1 MAAYG
6 VAIFFGAF
14 LLFQVQPLMGKYI
27 LPWFGGAPAVWTT
40 CLLFFQVLLL
50 GGYAYAHLSSRW
62 LKPRAQV
69 GVHLALAALGLM
81 TLPITPDPV
90 WKPAGLEPPTLRILG
105 LLAASVGL
113 PYFVLSATTP
123 LLQSWFNRA
132 LPGRSP
138 YRLYALSNAGS
149 LLALVSFPAVMET
162 RFTRAEQATVWAAG
176 LGLYFLGCAWAGWK
190 LWGANP
196 GRGEG
201 EAGDLTPEKPGGL
214 AKGMWVLLP
223 FSASVLLLAITNK
236 ICQDVA
242 VIAFLW
248 VLPLG
253 IYLLSFIVCF
263 ERPAWYRRRWF
274 GPALMVGLPVL
285 ALLLSQRL
293 ALSVPVQIAVYA
305 AGLFVCCMVCHGEV
319 YRLRP
324 HPRFLT
330 AFYLMIAAGGALGG
344 VFVALVA
351 PRVFSDYFELH
362 WGLLLAGGLFLGL
375 WMRELRVS
383 RSRGGWVRWAACA
396 AVFGVCAGLLG
407 RDAAR
412 TSPGRVFRQRNF
424 YGVLSVYR
432 HELPEATRSQV
443 EMMHGR
449 IAHGMQ
455 YLHPSRSSQPTLYFS
470 PESGVGRAFAALGG
484 TNRHIGVVGLG
495 AGTLAAYGQPG
506 DRIRFYEINPDVELA
521 ARRHFSYLSR
531 SAAAV
536 TVVLGDARLSLER
549 EPLQEFDLLV
559 LDAFNS
565 DAIPIHL
572 LTREAFEL
580 YERHLKAD
588 GVLAAHI
595 SNMSL
600 DLEPVVLRL
609 AAEGGW
615 TAAVIEQPRT
625 DYEAGI
631 LPSIWVLLAKQPDFV
646 QRPAVR
652 EAAKP
657 GPLAAAGPL
666 WTDDFSALFP
676 ILRWPGV
683 RGGPAKAMVFQAQ
696 SAATLAGGTN
706 LAGTIALL
714 REELSRNPDS
724 AMALNNLAV
733 LLATAP
739 EAGLRNGAEAV
750 QLAER
755 ACALTGNRNPVMLT
769 TLAAAYAEAG
779 RFEEAIQTAQQAIK
793 FAREAGAEILVER
806 NLQLLQYYRRGE
818 PYHQRGAEQ

>member
-27 LPWFGGAPAVWTT
+27 LPWFGGAPGVWTT

-50 GGYAYAHLSSRW
+50 GGYAYAHGSSRW
-62 LKPRAQV
+62 LKPRTQV
-69 GVHLALAALGLM
+69 VVHLGLVAAGLL

-90 WKPAGLEPPTLRILG
+90 WKPAGVENPTLRILG

-113 PYFVLSATTP
+113 PYFALSATTP

-132 LPGRSP
+132 LPDQSP

-149 LLALVSFPAVMET
+149 LLALVSFPTLMESG
-162 RFTRAEQATVWAAG
+162 FTRADQARFWAAG
-176 LGLYFLGCAWAGWK
+176 LGLYFLSCGWAGWRVWRADAAK
-190 LWGANP
+190 GGVNA
-196 GRGEG
+196 E
-201 EAGDLTPEKPGGL
+201 ELTPARPSGL
-214 AKGMWVLLP
+214 AKLLWVLLP

-248 VLPLG
+248 VLPLAL
-253 IYLLSFIVCF
+253 YLLSFIICF
-263 ERPAWYRRRWF
+263 ERPGWYRRLWF
-274 GPALMVGLPVL
+274 GPALMLALPFL
-285 ALLLSQRL
+285 ALLMAQRL
-293 ALSVPVQIAVYA
+293 ALSVPVQVTAYA
-305 AGLFVCCMVCHGEV
+305 LGLFVCCMVCHGEA

-330 AFYLMIAAGGALGG
+330 SFYLRIAAGGALGG
-344 VFVALVA
+344 AFVALAA
-351 PRVFSDYFELH
+351 PRVFPDYFELH
-362 WGLLLAGGLFLGL
+362 LGLVLTDGLFLGL
-375 WMRELRVS
+375 WARELKI
-383 RSRGGWVRWAACA
+383 SRGGGGRIRWAACA
-396 AVFGVCAGLLG
+396 AVFLLSAAWLG
-407 RDAAR
+407 QDAAQ
-412 TSPGRVFRQRNF
+412 TPAARVFRKRNF

-432 HELPEATRSQV
+432 HELPDPARSQV

-455 YLHPSRSSQPTLYFS
+455 YLHESRAAQPTLYFS
-470 PESGVGRAFAALGG
+470 LESGVGRAFAALEGAH
-484 TNRHIGVVGLG
+484 RHIGVVGLG
-495 AGTLAAYGQPG
+495 AGTLAAYGKPG
-506 DRIRFYEINPDVELA
+506 DRIRFYEINPDVETA
-521 ARRHFSYLSR
+521 ARRHFTYLSR
-531 SAAAV
+531 SPAAV

-549 EPLQEFDLLV
+549 EPPQEFDLLV

-572 LTREAFEL
+572 LTREAFHL
-580 YERHLKAD
+580 YERHLKPG

-615 TAAVIEQPRT
+615 TATVIEQPRT

-631 LPSIWVLLAKQPDFV
+631 LPSIWALLSKDSAWM
-646 QRPAVR
+646 QRAPVR
-652 EAAKP
+652 EAGKP
-657 GPLAAAGPL
+657 GPLLATGPL

-683 RGGPAKAMVFQAQ
+683 RGGAAKTIVLQAQ
-696 SAATLAGGTN
+696 SAATLVSETN
-706 LAGTIALL
+706 LADTIARL
-714 REELSRNPDS
+714 RQDLARNPDS
-724 AMALNNLAV
+724 AMAMNNLAV
-733 LLATAP
+733 LLATASD
-739 EAGLRNGAEAV
+739 ANLRNGAEAV

-755 ACALTGNRNPVMLT
+755 ACALSGNQNPVMLT

-779 RFEEAIQTAQQAIK
+779 RFPEAIHTAQQAIK
-793 FAREAGAEILVER
+793 FAREAGAEVLVER

-818 PYHQRGAEQ
+818 AYHQRGAER